1 VSASAAMRTSVR
13 SASGR
18 VTGNAVL
25 DRLPAADRAALLA
38 RAVRVPIVRGDVL
51 CVARGPP
58 GAIHFPL
65 AGLVALVAPVAPR
78 PPIAVGLVGRDGLVG
93 PLFARED
100 DAGALGAIVQADGFA
115 WRVPADDFAPAL
127 MRRPWI
133 RRAVELAQRDIVAQL
148 ACTVSCMLFHEIE
161 ERLAGW
167 LALAARHSPERV
179 LHLTHQQL
187 ADLLGVQRSA
197 ITLATGSLQRR
208 RLLDCTRGTLRIV
221 DRAGLEAAGCECR
234 RGSRTRVASRN
245 AR

>member
-1 VSASAAMRTSVR
+1 MSASAAMRTSVR

-25 DRLPAADRAALLA
+25 DRLPASDRAALLA
-38 RAVRVPIVRGDVL
+38 RAVRVPIERGDVL
-51 CVARGPP
+51 CIARRPL

-78 PPIAVGLVGRDGLVG
+78 PPLAVGLVGRDGMVG
-93 PLFARED
+93 LLFAHDD
-100 DAGALGAIVQADGFA
+100 DAGALGAVVQVDGYA

-127 MRRPWI
+127 VRRPGV
-133 RRAVELAQRDIVAQL
+133 RRAVERAMHEVVAQV
-148 ACTVSCMLFHEIE
+148 ACTATCLLFHEIE

-167 LALAARHSPERV
+167 LALAAKRSPDRV

-208 RLLDCTRGTLRIV
+208 RLLECTRGTIRIV

-234 RGSRTRVASRN
+234 RGARPRTASSP